1 MDLSLYTPLC
11 KAIVLLMKPLVEI
24 VIHDLSSGTICF
36 IEGALSKRQ
45 IGDASLLEQ
54 AGFEDDLETIIYPKL
69 SFDGRLIK
77 SISVPLQ
84 DKWLICI
91 NCDVSVFNQM
101 QTVSQQFLAMSHET
115 GPKSLF
121 AKDWQEKIHIAIH
134 AYLQEQSWNFDGLT
148 NAQKKNVAKHLFAMG
163 AFNEK
168 NATDYITTALN
179 IGRATLFKYLK
190 EWRHPNN
197 EYI

>member
-1 MDLSLYTPLC
+1 MDLSLYKALC
-11 KAIVLLMKPLVEI
+11 NAIVLLMKPLVEV
-24 VIHDLSSGTICF
+24 VIHDLNSGTICY
-36 IEGALSKRQ
+36 IEGVLSKRQ
-45 IGDASLLEQ
+45 IGDPSLLEQ
-54 AGFEDDLETIIYPKL
+54 SGFEDDLETIVYPKL

-77 SISVPLQ
+77 SISVPLGDQ
-84 DKWLICI
+84 WLVCI

-101 QTVSQQFLAMSHET
+101 QTLSQQFLEISQAA

-121 AKDWQEKIHIAIH
+121 AKDWQEKLHIAIH
-134 AYLQEQSWNFDGLT
+134 AYLQEQSWHFESLT
-148 NAQKKNVAKHLFAMG
+148 NRQKKELAKHLFSIG

-190 EWRHPNN
+190 EWRHSNH
-197 EYI
+197 ESI

>member
-1 MDLSLYTPLC
+1 MDLSVYKALC
-11 KAIVLLMKPLVEI
+11 NAIVLLMKPLVEV
-24 VIHDLSSGTICF
+24 VIHDLSSGTICY
-36 IEGALSKRQ
+36 IEGVLSKRQ
-45 IGDASLLEQ
+45 IGDPSLLELS
-54 AGFEDDLETIIYPKL
+54 GFEDNLETIVYPKL

-77 SISVPLQ
+77 SISVPLS

-101 QTVSQQFLAMSHET
+101 QTLSQQFLEISQKA

-121 AKDWQEKIHIAIH
+121 AKDWQEKLHLAIH
-134 AYLQEQSWNFDGLT
+134 TYLQEQAWYFESLT
-148 NAQKKNVAKHLFAMG
+148 NRQKKEVAKHLFGIG

-168 NATDYITTALN
+168 NATDYIASTLN

-190 EWRHPNN
+190 EWRHLNH
-197 EYI
+197 ESI